1 MAGTTQRPRRPGW
14 VRRTWRRVAHFHGR
28 RLGQTIP
35 SLDEID
41 ESIDKR
47 VAAGESEDDVV
58 TDVIED
64 FERSGATVSARTTP
78 LVPASGIVVAAAT
91 FLAKDSEVDSAVVAA
106 FAIGMALL
114 GLGFLAVSVFT
125 HAGRPRVGLPPTRGD
140 IAFVHA
146 RLTKK
151 ESSAEVG
158 SFLSLVGFLALII
171 NIL

>member
-1 MAGTTQRPRRPGW
+1 
-14 VRRTWRRVAHFHGR
+14 VRRTWRRVAYFYGR

-47 VAAGESEDDVV
+47 VAVGESEDDVV

-64 FERSGATVSARTTP
+64 FERSAATVSARTTP
-78 LVPASGIVVAAAT
+78 LVPASGIIVAGAT
-91 FLAKDSEVDSAVVAA
+91 FLAKDGEVDSTITAA
-106 FAIGMALL
+106 IAIGFALI
-114 GLGFLAVSVFT
+114 GLGFLAMSVFT

-151 ESSAEVG
+151 ESNADVG
-158 SFLSLVGFLALII
+158 SFLSLVGFIVLVFAVV
-171 NIL
+171 